1 MTLCVGRVAK
11 ETNIYAETLVSLS
24 RWRPMAF
31 ERTDLLFDLSWHAYA
46 QARTV
51 DRQWQLDSIIRN
63 NTGAS
68 SENRTH

>member
-11 ETNIYAETLVSLS
+11 ETNIYADTPVSLS
-24 RWRPMAF
+24 HWRPMAF
-31 ERTDLLFDLSWHAYA
+31 ERTDLLFDLSSHAYA

-51 DRQWQLDSIIRN
+51 GRQWQLNSIIRN
-63 NTGAS
+63 TTGAS

>member
-1 MTLCVGRVAK
+1 MGRVAK
-11 ETNIYAETLVSLS
+11 ETNIYADILVSLS

-31 ERTDLLFDLSWHAYA
+31 EGTDLLFDLSSHAYA
-46 QARTV
+46 QVRTV
-51 DRQWQLDSIIRN
+51 GRQWQLNSIIRN